1 VATTRVI
8 AARSVVS
15 VLTMRKHFEM
25 DYLRLRLRDIISSQT
40 GNPVVIF
47 NVSKSTFPI
56 KILSLVIISILKV
69 EELKV
74 KIIHLIITI
83 K

>member
-1 VATTRVI
+1 
-8 AARSVVS
+8 
-15 VLTMRKHFEM
+15 M
-25 DYLRLRLRDIISSQT
+25 DYLRLRLRDVISSQT
-40 GNPVVIF
+40 GNHVVIF